1 MKTSFLTW
9 GLAYLRTSEEKYPQ
23 WTLEMLKVSL
33 ILALAFSVTLAPA
46 ADQLLAVNQLDL
58 SWFLT
63 WGLVF

>member
-1 MKTSFLTW
+1 MRTSFLTW
-9 GLAYLRTSEEKYPQ
+9 GLAYLRTSEKYRQ
-23 WTLEMLKVSL
+23 WTLEMLEVSL

>member
-1 MKTSFLTW
+1 MMEVF
-9 GLAYLRTSEEKYPQ
+9 
-23 WTLEMLKVSL
+23 L
-33 ILALAFSVTLAPA
+33 ILALAFSVTLAPV